1 MELAFETLALRVA
14 CESGEEAHRLYPEPI
29 ANVLLARLADI
40 RGAPAVAGLVLAGMS
55 VDAHP
60 PGRVTFALGDG
71 YGLVCVGNH
80 PRPPVTAD
88 GILDLARLRR
98 LKVVAIIP
106 EP

>member
-14 CESGEEAHRLYPEPI
+14 CELGEEARRLYPEPI

-40 RGAPAVAGLVLAGMS
+40 RCAPAVADLVLAGMS

-60 PGRVTFALGDG
+60 PGRVTFALGDD

-88 GILDLARLRR
+88 GTVDLARLRR

-106 EP
+106 KP

>member
-1 MELAFETLALRVA
+1 MELAFETLALRVT
-14 CESGEEAHRLYPEPI
+14 CESGAEARRLYPEPI
-29 ANVLLARLADI
+29 VDALLARLADMSS
-40 RGAPAVAGLVLAGMS
+40 ASAVSGLVPAGMS

-88 GILDLARLRR
+88 GTVDLARLRR
-98 LKVVAIIP
+98 LKIVAISP